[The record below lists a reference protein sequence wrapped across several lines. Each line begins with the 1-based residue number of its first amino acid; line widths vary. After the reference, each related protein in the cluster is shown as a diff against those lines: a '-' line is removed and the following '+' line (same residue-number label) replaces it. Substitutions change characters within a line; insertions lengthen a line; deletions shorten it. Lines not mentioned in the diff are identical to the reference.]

1 MTADAD
7 PDGHGADVR
16 WARWG
21 GPSLPALLAV
31 HCWGD
36 DPSHFQRL
44 ADALD
49 DHQVVSL
56 LVPGDPATLPVTVD
70 QWVDAHAA
78 TIQALLAASPPIS
91 PPYRI
96 IGYSFGGVIALE
108 LARRLRQC
116 GYVVQYVGLID
127 TVKPRQIMPTSLRE
141 YLWFHLR
148 LATEMD
154 DRSEGVQYMRRRV
167 VFYTY
172 RRFHRVAEMA
182 RRALRLL
189 GIRTDLPPRIVPPV
203 FTDPAMTSLSL
214 SFQTYRCRRVD
225 FPVTVLTTA
234 GSVDDTGSASLGW
247 ASWLDAG
254 FNVVSIP
261 GGHHTLFDDQHIGGV
276 ANGLR
281 HIMTLA
287 CASDDPPTG

>member
-1 MTADAD
+1 M
-7 PDGHGADVR
+7 R

-21 GPSLPALLAV
+21 DPSLPALLAV

-36 DPSHFQRL
+36 ESSHFQRL
-44 ADALD
+44 ADALG
-49 DHQVVSL
+49 DHQVISL
-56 LVPGDPATLPVTVD
+56 LVPADPTRLPVTVD
-70 QWVDAHAA
+70 QWVDVHEA
-78 TIQALLAASPPIS
+78 TIASLLAASPPVG

-96 IGYSFGGVIALE
+96 IGYSFGGVIAIE
-108 LARRLRQC
+108 LARRLRQR
-116 GYVVQYVGLID
+116 GHAVQYVGLID
-127 TVKPRQIMPTSLRE
+127 TIKPRQIMPTSLRE

-154 DRSEGVQYMRRRV
+154 DRSEGLQYMRRRV
-167 VFYTY
+167 VFYLY
-172 RRFHRVAEMA
+172 RRFHRVAEMV
-182 RRALRLL
+182 RRALRLV
-189 GIRTDLPPRIVPPV
+189 GIRTDLPPRIAPPV
-203 FTDPAMTSLSL
+203 ITDPAMASLYL

-261 GGHHTLFDDQHIGGV
+261 GEHLTVFDDQHIGGV
-276 ANGLR
+276 ADGLR
-281 HIMTLA
+281 HTMTLA
-287 CASDDPPTG
+287 GPK